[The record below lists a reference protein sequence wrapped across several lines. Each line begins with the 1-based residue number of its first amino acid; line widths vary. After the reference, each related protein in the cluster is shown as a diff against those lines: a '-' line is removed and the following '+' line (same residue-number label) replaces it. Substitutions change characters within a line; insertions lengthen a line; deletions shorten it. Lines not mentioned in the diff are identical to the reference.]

1 MVHQASPNFC
11 QAQDPEDL
19 QDHQMRFNINK
30 FWKLLV
36 RIMPREK
43 NVLKFLFPLEK
54 IENIYLY
61 HKGML
66 NLMLWIWWW
75 CKLYTEGRSPEKKVA
90 VLLFFSQMMGGGPAQ
105 IFCPLFTNCILGQFY
120 DGEGGGDPCPNFLAH
135 WRSKKWY
142 KLYKLGGGGVEVIW
156 TKSKRTATFFR
167 ETFPKCSSLP

>member
-1 MVHQASPNFC
+1 MLHQASPNFC

-19 QDHQMRFNINK
+19 QDHQMQFNINK

-66 NLMLWIWWW
+66 NLMLWLWWW
-75 CKLYTEGRSPEKKVA
+75 CKLSTVWQSQYHSLQSA
-90 VLLFFSQMMGGGPAQ
+90 V
-105 IFCPLFTNCILGQFY
+105 FCSEHCLSSTAIWRTVTIIHCIVG
-120 DGEGGGDPCPNFLAH
+120 CI
-135 WRSKKWY
+135 KWGVY
-142 KLYKLGGGGVEVIW
+142 KFISHRKIMQV
-156 TKSKRTATFFR
+156 FR
-167 ETFPKCSSLP
+167 EVYIRLIPLVTPLSWLPRGRFTL